1 MAFRVR
7 LAIEAERELKK
18 AECFYDALAKRMEF
32 LIDFD
37 EHIEFLEKNPYLFQ
51 IRYRNV
57 RIVHFRIFPYS
68 LYYNIQGEE
77 VTVLDIM
84 RQSQSY

>member
-7 LAIEAERELKK
+7 LSIDADRELKK
-18 AECFYDALAKRMEF
+18 AECFYEAMDKKMEF

-37 EHIEFLEKNPYLFQ
+37 EHIEFLEQNPYLFQ

-57 RIVHFRIFPYS
+57 RIAHFKIFPYS
-68 LYYNIQGEE
+68 LHFNIINEN
-77 VTVLDIM
+77 VTVLNIV

>member
-7 LAIEAERELKK
+7 LSIEAERELKK
-18 AECFYDALAKRMEF
+18 AECFYDALDKRMEF

-68 LYYNIQGEE
+68 LHYNIQGEE